1 MNIRTKPLS
10 ILGSTGSI
18 GTQTLDVVRKFP
30 EHYKIVGLTCNSNI
44 ELLKKQIEEFKPE
57 LVAVFDEEKADQLK
71 VDIPV
76 YKGME
81 GLLKVASF
89 GEVHTVINSLVG
101 SIGVLP
107 TVKAIENLKNVAL
120 ANKETLVTAGE
131 IVMKKLKFHKTNLL
145 PIDSEHSAILQ
156 CLQGSKLE
164 DVNKITI
171 TCSGGAFKNKTKEEL
186 QSLTAADALKHPT
199 WNMGKKITIDCATLM
214 NKGFEVIEAHWIY
227 NLPYSKIDV
236 VMHPQSIIH
245 SLVEFHDHSVIAQL
259 GIPDMRIPIQY
270 ALTYP
275 NRLKNESLP
284 KLNLADKKEL
294 TFKEPDLE
302 RFPCLAMAYDA
313 GIKGGSSPAVMNAA
327 NEIAVKYFLQDKI
340 KFTDIPRL
348 IIEQMEKNPLI
359 KNPDLD
365 QILDIDKKVKEDTE
379 KTIINN
385 SISP

>member
-199 WNMGKKITIDCATLM
+199 WNIGKKITIDCATLM

-379 KTIINN
+379 KTILNQ
-385 SISP
+385 

>member
-1 MNIRTKPLS
+1 MNIRTKTLS

-18 GTQTLDVVRKFP
+18 GTQTLDIVKKFP

-107 TVKAIENLKNVAL
+107 TIKAIENLKNVAL

-131 IVMKKLKFHKTNLL
+131 IVMKKLKFHKTTLL

-236 VMHPQSIIH
+236 IIHPQSIIH

-275 NRLKNESLP
+275 NRLKNETLP
-284 KLNLADKKEL
+284 KLNLIDKKEL
-294 TFKEPDLE
+294 IFKEPDLE

-313 GIKGGSSPAVMNAA
+313 GIKSGSLPAVMNAA

-348 IIEQMEKNPLI
+348 IIEQMDKHPLI

-379 KTIINN
+379 KIILNQ
-385 SISP
+385 